1 MHVIPTP
8 YTASLGGNTSIYESK
23 GGKRRKTFRRTR
35 RFTGRK
41 HNGRNGNKST
51 KCTKSV
57 FGFLGF

>member
-8 YTASLGGNTSIYESK
+8 YTANLGGNTSIYESK

-35 RFTGRK
+35 RVTSRK
-41 HNGRNGNKST
+41 HNKSA
-51 KCTKSV
+51 KCSKSV